1 MLIFGCASQPSAPAN
16 APSAAQPSAPGTGSA
31 AQPSAP
37 AYVPP
42 AAPSPQPGATTPP
55 AVKNE
60 PSSAPAASAYDTL
73 VGALRVSG
81 GWKVVYDVTA
91 GTEGTYEITQYEKG
105 GNFRTDMATSGMQI
119 RTYAVSGKISSCVL
133 AGSTW
138 TCTNMASQAG
148 SETGDLGQQIES
160 DPAKYTITAD
170 GTMSVAGTAASC
182 YKVVSSDGTARYCTS
197 PDGVPLYVKASAQG
211 TDTIM
216 QAKSYSTSV
225 ADSDFAL
232 PG

>member
-1 MLIFGCASQPSAPAN
+1 M
-16 APSAAQPSAPGTGSA
+16 
-31 AQPSAP
+31 
-37 AYVPP
+37 
-42 AAPSPQPGATTPP
+42 
-55 AVKNE
+55 KNE
-60 PSSAPAASAYDTL
+60 PSAAPTASAYDAL

-81 GWKVVYDVTA
+81 GWKVVYDVTT

-105 GNFRTDMATSGMQI
+105 GNFRTDMAASGMQV

-133 AGSTW
+133 AGSAW
-138 TCTNMASQAG
+138 TCTDTTGQAG
-148 SETGDLGQQIES
+148 GETGDLGQQVES
-160 DPAKYTITAD
+160 DPAKYAITAD
-170 GTMSVAGTAASC
+170 GTMPVAGTTANC

-197 PDGVPLYVKASAQG
+197 SDGVPLYVKASAQG

>member
-1 MLIFGCASQPSAPAN
+1 MKALFVIGIICTLLLFGCASQPSAPAN
-16 APSAAQPSAPGTGSA
+16 APPTGQPPAATNPAAGASQPAR
-31 AQPSAP
+31 PSAP
-37 AYVPP
+37 ANAPP
-42 AAPSPQPGATTPP
+42 IAQPP
-55 AVKNE
+55 AV
-60 PSSAPAASAYDTL
+60 SAYDAL
-73 VGALRVSG
+73 VGALRVNS

-91 GTEGTYEITQYEKG
+91 GTEGTYETTQYQKG
-105 GNFRTDMATSGMQI
+105 GNFRTDMAASGMQI

-133 AGSTW
+133 AGSAW
-138 TCTNMASQAG
+138 TCTDMTSQAG
-148 SETGDLGQQIES
+148 GETGDLGQQVES

-170 GTMSVAGTAASC
+170 GTMSVAGTTANC